1 MKLIV
6 RVASPRRAFVY
17 PIPPAPPTAVLTP
30 WFRSHGAVRVFA
42 RGWGLDAAAY
52 RPAALAA
59 TWEQFDCLP
68 ALAFPLT
75 HAVIVLASPTDVLLS
90 LQQRKRLWSIFRV
103 PIFEQ
108 IVRKNG
114 VLLAAECEAHCGLH
128 IESPNFDPGGRPMD
142 STPCGCGRKSPR
154 LKAAIEAQEISAA
167 AIAR

>member
-6 RVASPRRAFVY
+6 RVASPKRAFVY

-30 WFRSHGAVRVFA
+30 WFRPQGAVRVFA

-52 RPAALAA
+52 RPAAVAA
-59 TWEQFDCLP
+59 TWEQFESLP
-68 ALAFPLT
+68 SLAFPLT
-75 HAVIVLASPTDVLLS
+75 HAVIVLAGPGDALLT
-90 LQQRKRLWSIFRV
+90 LQQRRRLWNMFRV

-128 IESPNFDPGGRPMD
+128 IESADFHPAGRPMD

-154 LKAAIEAQEISAA
+154 LKSAIEAEEIGAA